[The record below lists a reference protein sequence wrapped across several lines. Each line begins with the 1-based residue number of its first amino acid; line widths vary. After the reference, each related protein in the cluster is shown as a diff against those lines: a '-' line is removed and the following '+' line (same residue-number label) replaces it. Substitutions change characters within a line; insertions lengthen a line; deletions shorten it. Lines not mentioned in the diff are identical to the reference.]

1 MINMGSAVG
10 YLLLDTTGFK
20 EGINKAIGQLKVFK
34 DEEATTSDKLTGLG
48 KAFTGAG
55 KVLTKNLTMPLVGLG
70 TAAIN
75 TTATFDSSMSKVQA
89 ISGAVG
95 DDFDR
100 LREKAKEMGAKTKF
114 SASEAADAFTYMA
127 MAGWKTEDMLEGIEG
142 IMSLAA
148 ASGED
153 LASTSDI
160 VTDALTA
167 FGLQAKDSAHFADVL
182 AAASNSANTNVSML
196 GESFKYVA
204 PVAGALGYTAEDTSI
219 ALGLM
224 ANSGI
229 KASQAG
235 TALRTMLTNLANPT
249 DDMALAMETLN
260 ISLTDSKGNM
270 KSLREIM
277 EDLRRGFSTLSEAES
292 AQVAATLAGK
302 EGMSGLLAIVNSGEA
317 DFNKLAKAIDNADGT
332 AENMANTTLDNLS
345 GQWTILK
352 SSLEGAAIAFGD
364 LLMPL
369 IRDLVGL
376 LQKAV
381 DWVNNLTEEQKE
393 TIVRIA
399 EVVAVVGP
407 ILLILGKV
415 VNTIISVI
423 NIVNKVKTVIL
434 ALKPAIAALN
444 AVLAANPIG
453 IIISAIAA
461 LVAAF
466 IYLWNNCESF
476 RQFWIDLWEG
486 IKKVFKDVIDWIVNA
501 FNDVVD
507 FFKSIPEKLGEFFS
521 SIGEWISNAFNEV
534 ITFFSELPGKIWDW
548 LTETWESISEW
559 FSELP
564 ENIAYWLG
572 YLIGTIV
579 TWATETR
586 EKITNWFTELF
597 TSIGEWISTAFND
610 VVTFLS
616 ELPGKLWDWLTGIAE
631 DIRDWGVETF
641 NNIVDWFT
649 TTWENIT
656 TFLSELPGK
665 VWEWLKET
673 FNRVVEWGSN
683 IWTKA
688 KEIVSTFINRI
699 VDGLKSLPGKF
710 KEWFTSAINYL
721 KTLPRRMLQ
730 IGKDIFNG
738 LWDGL
743 KSIWNKLTGW
753 IDGIVGK
760 IKSIFGKAKEGYND
774 ATSSTNSTSGSYASG
789 LDYVPRDMNV
799 RVHQGEAILTKEEN
813 ANRVSPGSVFGNVT
827 INIDGAKYSNEE
839 SLARAVAEELQI
851 LTERKGR
858 VWK

>member
-1 MINMGSAVG
+1 MGSAVG

-20 EGINKAIGQLKVFK
+20 KGIKGAISQLKIFK

-48 KAFTGAG
+48 NAFTGAG
-55 KVLTKNLTMPLVGLG
+55 KVLTKNLTVPLVGLG
-70 TAAIN
+70 TVAVN

-127 MAGWKTEDMLEGIEG
+127 MAGWKTEDMLEGIDG
-142 IMSLAA
+142 IMGLAA

-153 LASTSDI
+153 LALTSDI

-235 TALRTMLTNLANPT
+235 TALRTVLTNLANPT
-249 DDMALAMETLN
+249 DDMAEAMDILN
-260 ISLTDSKGNM
+260 VSLTDSRGNM

-277 EDLRRGFSTLSEAES
+277 EDLKRGFSTLSEAES
-292 AQVAATLAGK
+292 AQVAAMLAGK
-302 EGMSGLLAIVNSGEA
+302 EGMSGLLAIVNSSEA

-332 AENMANTTLDNLS
+332 AENMANTMLDNLS
-345 GQWTILK
+345 GQLTILK

-381 DWVNNLTEEQKE
+381 DWVNNLTDGQKE

-399 EVVAVVGP
+399 EIVAVVGP
-407 ILLILGKV
+407 ALLILGKV
-415 VNTIISVI
+415 VKTVTSIIEIVGKVRKAISVL
-423 NIVNKVKTVIL
+423 VKGL
-434 ALKPAIAALN
+434 KALWALMS
-444 AVLAANPIG
+444 ANPITL
-453 IIISAIAA
+453 IIAAIAA
-461 LVAAF
+461 LVAGF

-521 SIGEWISNAFNEV
+521 SIGEWISNAFNDV
-534 ITFFSELPGKIWDW
+534 ATFFSELPGKIWDW
-548 LTETWESISEW
+548 LTGTWESISEW

-572 YLIGTIV
+572 YLMGTIV
-579 TWATETR
+579 TWAVETR
-586 EKITNWFTELF
+586 EKISNWFTELF
-597 TSIGEWISTAFND
+597 TSIWEWISTAFNN

-616 ELPGKLWDWLTGIAE
+616 ELPGKLWDWLTGIAGN
-631 DIRDWGVETF
+631 IRDWGVETF
-641 NNIVDWFT
+641 NNIVNWFT

-665 VWEWLKET
+665 VWEWLKIT
-673 FNRVVEWGSN
+673 FNKIVEWGSN
-683 IWTKA
+683 TWTKA

-710 KEWFTSAINYL
+710 KEWFTIAINYL
-721 KTLPRRMLQ
+721 KTLPGRMLQ

-743 KSIWNKLTGW
+743 KSIWDKLGGW
-753 IDGIVGK
+753 IGKIVDGIS
-760 IKSIFGKAKEGYND
+760 SIFSSAKEGYND
-774 ATSSTNSTSGSYASG
+774 AINSMPPVEGSYASG

-813 ANRVSPGSVFGNVT
+813 ANRVSSGSVFGNVT
-827 INIDGAKYSNEE
+827 INIDGAKYHDEE
-839 SLARAVAEELQI
+839 SLARAMANELQV
-851 LTERKGR
+851 LADRKGA
-858 VWK
+858 VWG

>member
-1 MINMGSAVG
+1 MGSAVG

-48 KAFTGAG
+48 SAFTGAG

-70 TAAIN
+70 TVAVN

-127 MAGWKTEDMLEGIEG
+127 MAGWKTEDMLDGIEG
-142 IMSLAA
+142 IMNLAA

-249 DDMALAMETLN
+249 NDMVWAMETLN
-260 ISLTDSKGNM
+260 VSLTDSSGNM

-277 EDLRRGFSTLSEAES
+277 EDLRSGFSTLSEAES
-292 AQVAATLAGK
+292 AQVAAMLAGK
-302 EGMSGLLAIVNSGEA
+302 EGMSGLLAIVNSSEA

-332 AENMANTTLDNLS
+332 AENMANTMLDNLS
-345 GQWTILK
+345 GQLTILK

-364 LLMPL
+364 LLIPL

-381 DWVNNLTEEQKE
+381 DWVNNLTDEQKE

-407 ILLILGKV
+407 VLLILGKV
-415 VNTIISVI
+415 VKTIISVI

-434 ALKPAIAALN
+434 SLKPAIAALN

-453 IIISAIAA
+453 IIIAAIAA

-501 FNDVVD
+501 FNDVV
-507 FFKSIPEKLGEFFS
+507 
-521 SIGEWISNAFNEV
+521 
-534 ITFFSELPGKIWDW
+534 TFFSELPGKIWDW
-548 LTETWESISEW
+548 LKETGESISKW

-572 YLIGTIV
+572 YLIGIIV
-579 TWATETR
+579 TWAVETR
-586 EKITNWFTELF
+586 EKITN
-597 TSIGEWISTAFND
+597 
-610 VVTFLS
+610 
-616 ELPGKLWDWLTGIAE
+616 
-631 DIRDWGVETF
+631 
-641 NNIVDWFT
+641 WFT

-721 KTLPRRMLQ
+721 KTLPSRMLQ

-813 ANRVSPGSVFGNVT
+813 ANRASSGSVFGNVT
-827 INIDGAKYSNEE
+827 INIDGAKYNNEE

-851 LTERKGR
+851 LTERKGM

>member
-1 MINMGSAVG
+1 MGSAVG

-20 EGINKAIGQLKVFK
+20 DGIKGAIGQLKVFK

-48 KAFTGAG
+48 NAFTGAG

-70 TAAIN
+70 TVAVN

-153 LASTSDI
+153 LALTSDI

-249 DDMALAMETLN
+249 DDMAGAMEILN
-260 ISLTDSKGNM
+260 VSLTDSRGNM

-277 EDLRRGFSTLSEAES
+277 EDLRSGFSSLSEAES
-292 AQVAATLAGK
+292 AQVAAMLAGK
-302 EGMSGLLAIVNSGEA
+302 EGMSGLLAIVNSSEA

-407 ILLILGKV
+407 VLLILGKV

-586 EKITNWFTELF
+586 EKIANWFTELF

-641 NNIVDWFT
+641 NNIVNWFT

-673 FNRVVEWGSN
+673 FNRIVEWGSN

-688 KEIVSTFINRI
+688 KEIVSTFINKI

-813 ANRVSPGSVFGNVT
+813 ANRVSSGSVFGNVT
-827 INIDGAKYSNEE
+827 INIDGAKYNNEE
-839 SLARAVAEELQI
+839 DLARAVAEELQI
-851 LTERKGR
+851 LTERKGM

>member
-20 EGINKAIGQLKVFK
+20 DGIKGAIGQLKVFK

-48 KAFTGAG
+48 NAFTGAG
-55 KVLTKNLTMPLVGLG
+55 KVLTKNLTVPLVGLG
-70 TAAIN
+70 TVAVN

-127 MAGWKTEDMLEGIEG
+127 MAGWKTEDMLEGIDG

-153 LASTSDI
+153 LALTSDI

-235 TALRTMLTNLANPT
+235 TALRTVLTNLANPT
-249 DDMALAMETLN
+249 DDMAGAMEILN
-260 ISLTDSKGNM
+260 VSLTDSRGNM

-277 EDLRRGFSTLSEAES
+277 EDLKRGFSTLSEAES
-292 AQVAATLAGK
+292 AQVAAMLAGK
-302 EGMSGLLAIVNSGEA
+302 EGMSGLLAIVNSSEA
-317 DFNKLAKAIDNADGT
+317 DFNKLATAIDNADGT
-332 AENMANTTLDNLS
+332 AENMANTMLNNLS
-345 GQWTILK
+345 GQLTILK
-352 SSLEGAAIAFGD
+352 SALEGAAIAFGD

-376 LQKAV
+376 LQKVV
-381 DWVNNLTEEQKE
+381 DWVNNLTEGQKE

-407 ILLILGKV
+407 ALLIFGKIV
-415 VNTIISVI
+415 KTIISVI
-423 NIVNKVKTVIL
+423 NIINVLKTVIL
-434 ALKPAIAALN
+434 ALNPVIAALN
-444 AVLAANPIG
+444 ALLTANPIG
-453 IIISAIAA
+453 IIIVAIGA

-466 IYLWNNCESF
+466 ISLWNNCESF

-486 IKKVFKDVIDWIVNA
+486 IKEVFNDVIDWIVNA

-521 SIGEWISNAFNEV
+521 SIGEWISNAFNDV
-534 ITFFSELPGKIWDW
+534 VTFFSELPGKLWDW
-548 LTETWESISEW
+548 LKKTWESISKW

-579 TWATETR
+579 TWAMETR
-586 EKITNWFTELF
+586 EKITNWFTDLF
-597 TSIGEWISTAFND
+597 TSIWEWISTAFND

-616 ELPGKLWDWLTGIAE
+616 ELPGKLWDWLIGLYDKILTWE
-631 DIRDWGVETF
+631 EETF
-641 NNIVDWFT
+641 NNIVKWFT
-649 TTWENIT
+649 TTWKNIT
-656 TFLSELPGK
+656 TFLSELPRE
-665 VWEWLKET
+665 VWEWLKKT
-673 FNRVVEWGSN
+673 FNKIVEWGFN
-683 IWTKA
+683 TQAKA
-688 KEIVSTFINRI
+688 KEIVSTFIHRI

-721 KTLPRRMLQ
+721 KTLPSKMLQ
-730 IGKDIFNG
+730 LGKDIFNG

-743 KSIWNKLTGW
+743 KAIWNKLTGW
-753 IDGIVGK
+753 IDGVVGK

-774 ATSSTNSTSGSYASG
+774 ATSSVSSVRGSYASG

-813 ANRVSPGSVFGNVT
+813 ANRVSSSSVFGNVT
-827 INIDGAKYSNEE
+827 INIDGAKYNDEE

-851 LTERKGR
+851 LTERKGM

>member
-1 MINMGSAVG
+1 MGSAVG

-153 LASTSDI
+153 LALTSDI

-249 DDMALAMETLN
+249 NDMVWAMETLN
-260 ISLTDSKGNM
+260 VSLTDSRGNM

-277 EDLRRGFSTLSEAES
+277 EDLRSGFSSLSEAES
-292 AQVAATLAGK
+292 AQVAAMLAGK
-302 EGMSGLLAIVNSGEA
+302 EGMSGLLAIVNSSEA

-423 NIVNKVKTVIL
+423 IIVNKVKIVIL

-586 EKITNWFTELF
+586 EKIANWFTELF

-721 KTLPRRMLQ
+721 KTLPSRMLQ

-813 ANRVSPGSVFGNVT
+813 ANRVSSGPVFGNVT

>member
-1 MINMGSAVG
+1 MGSAVG

-20 EGINKAIGQLKVFK
+20 DGIKGAIGQLKVFK

-48 KAFTGAG
+48 NAFTGAG

-70 TAAIN
+70 TVAVN
-75 TTATFDSSMSKVQA
+75 TTPPFDSSMSKVRA

-114 SASEAADAFTYMA
+114 SASEAANAFTYMA
-127 MAGWKTEDMLEGIEG
+127 MAGWKTEDMLEGIDG

-153 LASTSDI
+153 LALTSDI

-249 DDMALAMETLN
+249 NDMVWAMETLN
-260 ISLTDSKGNM
+260 VSLTDSRGNM

-277 EDLRRGFSTLSEAES
+277 EDLRSGFSSLSEAES
-292 AQVAATLAGK
+292 AQVAAMLAGK
-302 EGMSGLLAIVNSGEA
+302 EGMSGLLAIVNSSEA

-407 ILLILGKV
+407 VLLILGKV

-434 ALKPAIAALN
+434 ALKPAIASLN

-579 TWATETR
+579 TWATETP
-586 EKITNWFTELF
+586 EKIANWFTELF

-839 SLARAVAEELQI
+839 SLARAIAEELQI

>member
-20 EGINKAIGQLKVFK
+20 DGIKGAIGQLKVFK
-34 DEEATTSDKLTGLG
+34 DEEANISDKLTGLG
-48 KAFTGAG
+48 NAFTGAG
-55 KVLTKNLTMPLVGLG
+55 KVLTKNLTVPLVGLG
-70 TAAIN
+70 TVAVN

-127 MAGWKTEDMLEGIEG
+127 MAGWKTKDMLEGIDG

-153 LASTSDI
+153 LALTSDI

-235 TALRTMLTNLANPT
+235 TALRTVLTNLANPT
-249 DDMALAMETLN
+249 DDMAGAMEILN
-260 ISLTDSKGNM
+260 VSLTDSSGNM

-277 EDLRRGFSTLSEAES
+277 EDLRSGFSTLGEAES
-292 AQVAATLAGK
+292 AQVAAMLAGK
-302 EGMSGLLAIVNSGEA
+302 EGMSGLLAIVNSSEA

-332 AENMANTTLDNLS
+332 AENMANTMLDNLS
-345 GQWTILK
+345 GQLTILK

-364 LLMPL
+364 LLIPL

-381 DWVNNLTEEQKE
+381 DWVNNLTDEQKE
-393 TIVRIA
+393 TVVRIA
-399 EVVAVVGP
+399 EIVAVVGP
-407 ILLILGKV
+407 VLLILGKV

-423 NIVNKVKTVIL
+423 NIINMVKTVIL

-453 IIISAIAA
+453 IIIAAIAA

-486 IKKVFKDVIDWIVNA
+486 IKKVFKSVIDWIVNA

-521 SIGEWISNAFNEV
+521 SIGEWISNAFNDV
-534 ITFFSELPGKIWDW
+534 VTFFSELPGKIWDW
-548 LTETWESISEW
+548 LKETWESISEW

-579 TWATETR
+579 TWAVDTR
-586 EKITNWFTELF
+586 EKIANWFTELF
-597 TSIGEWISTAFND
+597 TSIWEWISTAFNN

-616 ELPGKLWDWLTGIAE
+616 ELPGKLWDWLTSIAE

-641 NNIVDWFT
+641 NNIVNWFT

-665 VWEWLKET
+665 IWEWLKKT
-673 FNRVVEWGSN
+673 FNKIVEWGFN
-683 IWTKA
+683 TQAKA
-688 KEIVSTFINRI
+688 KEIVSTFIHRI

-721 KTLPRRMLQ
+721 KTLPSHMLQ
-730 IGKDIFNG
+730 LGKDIFNG

-753 IDGIVGK
+753 IDGVVGK
-760 IKSIFGKAKEGYND
+760 IKSLFGKAKEGYND
-774 ATSSTNSTSGSYASG
+774 ATSSAPSIRGSYASG

-813 ANRVSPGSVFGNVT
+813 ANRVSSGSVFGNVT
-827 INIDGAKYSNEE
+827 INIDGAKYHDEE
-839 SLARAVAEELQI
+839 SLARAVANELQV
-851 LTERKGR
+851 LADRKGA
-858 VWK
+858 VWG